1 MVVPTA
7 PHGNDWLLSGVALQM
22 LGSSPVAQSIG
33 ADSHTFLIVG
43 NRMDL
48 VPADSRA
55 VLVATFTSYEA
66 LNFALTHGRTSP
78 RIKAVLY
85 DNENWSLTPKYEQQN
100 LAKYEALAE
109 EAAHARG
116 LMLISTPAV
125 DLVSEL
131 DPGPGTTFSK
141 YLQLGIAATSARY
154 SDVIDLQAQG
164 SQLDPPKY
172 IQFVA
177 AATAQARTA
186 NPNVVVLAGL
196 STNPRGAPIP
206 LSNLVQ
212 IVDQTRSTLDGY
224 WLNIPVPG
232 PSCPYCDQPQPGLA
246 VQLLEMVGVNN
257 A

>member
-1 MVVPTA
+1 
-7 PHGNDWLLSGVALQM
+7 M
-22 LGSSPVAQSIG
+22 LGSGPVAQSIG
-33 ADSHTFLIVG
+33 SDSHTFLIVG

-48 VPADSRA
+48 VPVDSRA

-66 LNFALTHGRTSP
+66 LNFALTHGRISP

-100 LAKYEALAE
+100 LAKYEVLAE

-125 DLVSEL
+125 NLVTEL

-141 YLQLGIAATSARY
+141 YLQLGIAATAARY

-164 SQLDPPKY
+164 SQLDPSKY

-177 AATAQARTA
+177 AATAQARAA

-257 A
+257 T